1 MGKDDMKMFIS
12 CRRADRTY
20 LVGCSKGRLVTAF
33 GEQTVFCDLDDIPAG
48 GDFKTVLEENIA
60 TNISNKND
68 LPGQRV
74 LLDGKV
80 SILPLIL
87 HLQKEKYVR

>member
-1 MGKDDMKMFIS
+1 MGKYDMKIFIS
-12 CRRADRTY
+12 CRRADSTY

-33 GEQTVFCDLDDIPAG
+33 GEQIVFCDLDDLPAG

-87 HLQKEKYVR
+87 HLRKEKYVR